1 MIRHKYVAIK
11 RNENTLSVWSITCVT
26 AMLIVACSLILV
38 DVNTQLKRLDQAEDY
53 GKISKVQY
61 AKLILLAMRRG
72 LIIAAIAT
80 VGIILS
86 PNFHNI

>member
-11 RNENTLSVWSITCVT
+11 RNGNTSSFWSITCVT
-26 AMLIVACSLILV
+26 AMLILACSLILV

-80 VGIILS
+80 VGI
-86 PNFHNI
+86 FHNI